1 MGGKQPTP
9 EQLRKARD
17 RVAGFDYA
25 PGAVEEVTLPEGD
38 EWGRSD
44 ETGQDGRTP
53 QVAPEVLRDGGPTG
67 GRGMVT
73 TTGGDPEPAQV
84 TRRPRTPEA
93 HRGKVAP
100 TTTGDATT
108 GGFVVPPGGP
118 TSDQYTEPEQVTDL
132 ADARDLSDPGDLS
145 ER

>member
-9 EQLRKARD
+9 EQLRQARE
-17 RVAGFDYA
+17 RIAGFDYG

-38 EWGRSD
+38 EWGHR
-44 ETGQDGRTP
+44 EEMGQDGRTP
-53 QVAPEVLRDGGPTG
+53 QVGAEVLRDGGPTN

-73 TTGGDPEPAQV
+73 TTGGDAEPPQ
-84 TRRPRTPEA
+84 TRRPRVTGA

-108 GGFVVPPGGP
+108 GGFAIPAGGA
-118 TSDQYTEPEQVTDL
+118 TSDQYTEPEQVVDL
-132 ADARDLSDPGDLS
+132 SDASELSDPGDLS